1 LPDIRLI
8 RPTYAKR
15 FRCIGPACEET
26 CCVGWNVPVD
36 RGSYEKYQTLPA
48 GPLRTLIDAH
58 IMRAPEEPDGA
69 QAAIFAWIKL
79 PHSLACPFLNAERLC
94 QIQVEHSESYLCH
107 TCSTFPRTS
116 YTIDS
121 LEETTL
127 TLSCP
132 EAARLVLAN
141 PDLCQANAKEQ
152 YHLTWNKAADSHPP
166 LRNYFWAI
174 REFAITLI
182 RNRRYPLWQRMFL
195 LGTFS
200 RRLEALVHGEVE
212 RGFPALLSDF
222 SAAVASGS
230 LRAKIET
237 IPADL
242 ALQLTMVMELAKLGV
257 KSVPCSPRLGE
268 TLNAF
273 LQGIAQGNP
282 TTLEG
287 QCVQY
292 AAAYERFY
300 APFFLKHPHV
310 LENLL
315 INMIFRKLFPIG
327 NRLFDL
333 AAAPEPAKEFALL
346 ATEFALLKGLLIG
359 VAGCHREAF
368 SIEHVVQT
376 VQIAVKHFEHNTGF
390 LPKAH
395 GLLTDRKLDNAQG
408 LTMLLRN

>member
-1 LPDIRLI
+1 
-8 RPTYAKR
+8 
-15 FRCIGPACEET
+15 
-26 CCVGWNVPVD
+26 VGWNVPVD
-36 RGSYEKYQTLPA
+36 RASYEKYQTVPA
-48 GPLRTLIDAH
+48 GPLRALIDAH
-58 IMRAPEEPDGA
+58 ILRAPQQ
-69 QAAIFAWIKL
+69 QAASQPGIFAWINL
-79 PHSLACPFLNAERLC
+79 PRSLACPFLNPERLC
-94 QIQVEHSESYLCH
+94 QIQVEHGESYLCH
-107 TCSTFPRTS
+107 TCATFPRTAF
-116 YTIDS
+116 TIDS

-132 EAARLVLAN
+132 EAARLVLTN
-141 PDLCQANAKEQ
+141 PDLSKAGSKEE
-152 YHLTWNKAADSHPP
+152 YTVTWNKAAKSP
-166 LRNYFWAI
+166 LALRSYFWAI
-174 REFAITLI
+174 REFTVTLI
-182 RNRRYPLWQRMFL
+182 RNRAYPLWQRMFL

-200 RRLEALVHGEVE
+200 RRLEALVHGEFE

-242 ALQLTMVMELAKLGV
+242 ALQLTMVMEMVKLRMEAV
-257 KSVPCSPRLGE
+257 ASSPRLAE

-273 LQGIAQGNP
+273 LQGIEQSNP

-287 QCVQY
+287 QCAEY

-300 APFFLKHPHV
+300 APFFAKYPHV
-310 LENLL
+310 MENLL
-315 INMIFRKLFPIG
+315 INMILRKLFPFG
-327 NRLFDL
+327 VKLFDL
-333 AAAPEPAKEFALL
+333 KAAQEPAKEFALL

-376 VQIAVKHFEHNTGF
+376 VQIATKHFEHNTGF

>member
-1 LPDIRLI
+1 LPDTRLI
-8 RPTYAKR
+8 RPTYAKG

-36 RGSYEKYQTLPA
+36 QASYEKYQTLPA
-48 GPLRTLIDAH
+48 GPLRTLIDTH
-58 IMRAPEEPDGA
+58 ILRAPEE
-69 QAAIFAWIKL
+69 QAASQPGIFAWINL
-79 PHSLACPFLNAERLC
+79 PRSLACPFLNEARLC
-94 QIQVEHSESYLCH
+94 QIQVEHGESYLCH
-107 TCSTFPRTS
+107 TCATFPRTS

-121 LEETTL
+121 MQETTL

-141 PDLCQANAKEQ
+141 LDHCKTGSHEE
-152 YHLTWNKAADSHPP
+152 YSVTWNKAGKNTPS

-242 ALQLTMVMELAKLGV
+242 ALQLTMVMELAKLGA

-268 TLNAF
+268 TLRAF
-273 LQGIAQGNP
+273 LQGIEHGNP
-282 TTLEG
+282 VSLEG
-287 QCVQY
+287 QCAEY
-292 AAAYERFY
+292 AVAYQSFY
-300 APFFLKHPHV
+300 APFFLKHPHI

-315 INMIFRKLFPIG
+315 INMILRKLFPFG
-327 NRLFDL
+327 LKLFDP
-333 AAAPEPAKEFALL
+333 AATPEPAKEFALL

-359 VAGCHREAF
+359 VAGCYREAF

-376 VQIAVKHFEHNTGF
+376 VQIATKHFEHNTGF

-395 GLLTDRKLDNAQG
+395 ALLAERDLDNARG